1 MIEKFGLWSSLVNS
15 LCASCPKIM
24 AAAAH
29 YRHSP
34 SLELAP
40 SMKILFLF
48 LLMTS
53 IMLASHYG
61 SSRTAV
67 QRLPAG

>member
-1 MIEKFGLWSSLVNS
+1 M
-15 LCASCPKIM
+15 AS
-24 AAAAH
+24 AAH

-67 QRLPAG
+67 QQLPAG